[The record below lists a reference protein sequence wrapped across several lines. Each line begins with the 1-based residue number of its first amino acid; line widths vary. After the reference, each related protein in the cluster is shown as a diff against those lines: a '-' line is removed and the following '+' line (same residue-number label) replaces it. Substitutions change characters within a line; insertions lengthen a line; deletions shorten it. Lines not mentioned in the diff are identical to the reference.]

1 MMMWNKTVIQS
12 TYKKLDQ
19 LLHYIACII
28 YKNVQLF
35 FKEIF
40 LGKENEISFRM
51 FRIILVFDMK
61 ISKIN

>member
-40 LGKENEISFRM
+40 LGKENEISFRIQDY
-51 FRIILVFDMK
+51 FSFWHENF
-61 ISKIN
+61 KIN